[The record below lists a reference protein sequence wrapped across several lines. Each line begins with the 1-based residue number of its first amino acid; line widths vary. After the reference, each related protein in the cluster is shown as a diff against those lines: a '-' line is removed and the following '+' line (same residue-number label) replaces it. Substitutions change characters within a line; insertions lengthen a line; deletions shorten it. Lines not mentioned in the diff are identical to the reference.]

1 MFEEHMLCY
10 TMSVWFCVLADKT
23 KAVHSNVKDYRNW
36 AIPVVLTCWSLPQA
50 PQLPT
55 HSWVR
60 SSSQKLSHCSQIKTP
75 STFLCNRV
83 QLQPSWHTILHS
95 SLHWFLDFI
104 LILRVVR
111 LLGSQQK
118 RYKNISGSDP
128 FTPASIL
135 SLKINLSISEQAN
148 KPGNPFFCALLLK
161 KRNCRSPMH
170 YFTECSFC
178 FGGTGRDL
186 FFSFV

>member
-1 MFEEHMLCY
+1 MFEEHTLCY
-10 TMSVWFCVLADKT
+10 AISVWFCVLADKT

-50 PQLPT
+50 PKLPT

-83 QLQPSWHTILHS
+83 QLQPSWHMILHS
-95 SLHWFLDFI
+95 SIHWFLDFT
-104 LILRVVR
+104 LIMCVVQ

-135 SLKINLSISEQAN
+135 SLKSTLASVNKPINLGIPSSV
-148 KPGNPFFCALLLK
+148 PCCWK
-161 KRNCRSPMH
+161 KK
-170 YFTECSFC
+170 
-178 FGGTGRDL
+178 L
-186 FFSFV
+186 